1 VVVEASMSRLLSSAV
16 IAASALIVTLYCA
29 VAAAQV
35 VLP

>member
-1 VVVEASMSRLLSSAV
+1 MRPLLNSAV
-16 IAASALIVTLYCA
+16 IAASAVIVTLYCA